1 MDKIKNISLKVRILF
16 RKESDFYVAYC
27 PALELSGYGY
37 NKSDAKKSFSEN
49 LDIFLEEVNEKGTL
63 DKVLLNL
70 GWSLRKKPQPKFI
83 PPAINSSVLRSYSN
97 SVGYYSSEKIV
108 KVPV

>member
-70 GWSLRKKPQPKFI
+70 GWSLRKLNFFK
-83 PPAINSSVLRSYSN
+83 NLSSSLNFS
-97 SVGYYSSEKIV
+97 
-108 KVPV
+108 